1 MENTREIRSRI
12 KSINDTRQITKAM
25 KLISVAKLR
34 KARQQLEST
43 LPYFNKIK
51 SVIAD
56 ILTHSGNISNIYVS
70 ESAAINDDIFGEN
83 AKQPKKPGYLVL
95 TGDKGLAGGYNN
107 NILKLAERHING
119 DEGTPALF
127 IAGQTGRSYFRK
139 KGYAMHPDFDYPV
152 QDPTIMRAREM
163 AETILDLY
171 NKGELNEIFLIYT
184 MTLSTINLKTTV
196 TKLLPLDLEMLRKEL
211 KIDETGPGKQDESL
225 VYEPSAQSVFDI
237 LIRQYLKG
245 VIYGALVEAFT
256 SEQSARMTAMDNA
269 THSADDMLQRLNLQY
284 NRARQASITREI
296 SEIVGGAAVLH

>member
-12 KSINDTRQITKAM
+12 KSINETRQITKAM

-51 SVIAD
+51 SVIAE
-56 ILTHSGNISNIYVS
+56 ILARSANISNIYLNQP
-70 ESAAINDDIFGEN
+70 EIADSA
-83 AKQPKKPGYLVL
+83 KRSGYLVL
-95 TGDKGLAGGYNN
+95 SGDKGLAGGYNN
-107 NILKLAERHING
+107 NILKLAEGHIKDNSR
-119 DEGTPALF
+119 TSALF
-127 IAGQTGRSYFRK
+127 IAGQTGRAYFRK

-163 AETILDLY
+163 AEIILDLY
-171 NKGELNEIFLIYT
+171 NKGQLNEVYLIYT
-184 MTLSTINLKTTV
+184 LTITTINLRPTA
-196 TKLLPLDLEMLRKEL
+196 TKLLPLDLATLRKEL
-211 KIDETGPGKQDESL
+211 KVDETGPVKQDESL
-225 VYEPSAQSVFDI
+225 VYEPSAQTVFDI

-269 THSADDMLQRLNLQY
+269 TLSADEMLQRLNLRY